1 MLSQAF
7 FMSGRLHEALNAGEV
22 ALAAIAEQGG
32 FDSNVTLGLNPNQ
45 ILGFDVEHWIKC
57 LRTRILV
64 RLGRFGEAEQR
75 LAEVLQAVPERVV
88 SVVQFI
94 PHFASVELALAV
106 GKPALAQP
114 HAAKVAGL
122 AEESGTPYLRVA
134 AIASAGLAKAAAGEF
149 TAAAALL
156 REAIDFARS
165 ARAGLEFEAR
175 MLADFADALYRA
187 GDLDAA
193 LAAVDEAVAVA
204 RRRTDRI
211 AELHAT
217 LLRGLVL
224 AAAGD
229 AKNDKE
235 VSELILR
242 AEELLN
248 VSGAAFFEPRLTQLR
263 SSLEQRG

>member
-22 ALAAIAEQGG
+22 ALATIAEQGG
-32 FDSNVTLGLNPNQ
+32 FDGNVTLGLNPNQ

-57 LRTRILV
+57 QRTRILV
-64 RLGRFGEAEQR
+64 RLGRFHEAEQR
-75 LAEVLQAVPERVV
+75 LAEVLQAVPERVA

-94 PHFASVELALAV
+94 PHFASVELAL
-106 GKPALAQP
+106 GIGNPALARP
-114 HAAKVAGL
+114 HAAKIAEL
-122 AEESGTPYLRVA
+122 AEESATPYLRVA

-149 TAAAALL
+149 AAGAELF

-193 LAAVDEAVAVA
+193 SVAVDEAVAVA

-229 AKNDKE
+229 AENDKE
-235 VSELILR
+235 VGELILR

-248 VSGAAFFEPRLTQLR
+248 VSGAAFFEPQLTQLR
-263 SSLEQRG
+263 SCLERHG